1 MMKRVGM
8 ITIGQSPRVDVV
20 PEVMAL
26 VDTPMEVVEA
36 GALDGLNLDEVR
48 RMAPGPNDET
58 LVTRMAD
65 GTGVHVAKRHIIPRL
80 QSCIDHLAPRVEVVV
95 LLCTGIFPE
104 FHSSVPVLEPQRLV
118 DRVVQAV
125 VSPGGQVGLMIP
137 AAAQAQA
144 SRRKMEEYGL
154 VARVAVASPYG
165 RFEEVRHAAAT
176 FRDSDVKA
184 VVMHCI
190 GYDAK
195 MKAEVRQ
202 QSGKPVILARS
213 VVGKILEEML

>member
-1 MMKRVGM
+1 MAARVGM

-20 PEVMAL
+20 PEVAAL
-26 VDTPMEVVEA
+26 VDTPMVVVEA

-48 RMAPGPNDET
+48 RMAPGPHDET

-104 FHSSVPVLEPQRLV
+104 FHSSVPVLEPQHLV

-125 VSPGGQVGLMIP
+125 VSPGGQV
-137 AAAQAQA
+137 
-144 SRRKMEEYGL
+144 
-154 VARVAVASPYG
+154 
-165 RFEEVRHAAAT
+165 
-176 FRDSDVKA
+176 
-184 VVMHCI
+184 
-190 GYDAK
+190 
-195 MKAEVRQ
+195 
-202 QSGKPVILARS
+202 
-213 VVGKILEEML
+213 